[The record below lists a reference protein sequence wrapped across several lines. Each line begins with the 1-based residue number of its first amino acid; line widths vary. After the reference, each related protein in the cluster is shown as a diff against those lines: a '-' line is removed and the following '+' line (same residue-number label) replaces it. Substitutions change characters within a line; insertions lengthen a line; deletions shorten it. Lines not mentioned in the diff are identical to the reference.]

1 MPEGPPLARV
11 ASDDGTPPGRILGER
26 GGICCC
32 YSLGAPHAAP
42 ADAARLCDSP
52 GSRALP
58 QSRARARSSN
68 RTQHCVCYRKKF
80 PVLKFRCARFEVWLD
95 ILRCAKASEPAGE
108 DAPEATEDVGP
119 QSNAAVEPSSV
130 LKCSRRHLETHFPP
144 TWRRPDQERGT
155 PDRSPDNEEPTW
167 LLLTRRCC
175 PLMTV
180 TVRPRKHLG
189 RKRRT
194 RSRRAGRW
202 TRSGR
207 RRATASHACR
217 LRPSGGDG
225 GASSPWTRPVATLPP
240 RTVSADDGKQA

>member
-11 ASDDGTPPGRILGER
+11 TSDDGTPPGRILGER

-52 GSRALP
+52 GSRVLP

-68 RTQHCVCYRKKF
+68 RAQHCVCYRKKF

-119 QSNAAVEPSSV
+119 QSNAAVEPSSARTQPKAPRNP
-130 LKCSRRHLETHFPP
+130 L
-144 TWRRPDQERGT
+144 
-155 PDRSPDNEEPTW
+155 SPD
-167 LLLTRRCC
+167 
-175 PLMTV
+175 V
-180 TVRPRKHLG
+180 AQ
-189 RKRRT
+189 
-194 RSRRAGRW
+194 AG
-202 TRSGR
+202 
-207 RRATASHACR
+207 
-217 LRPSGGDG
+217 P
-225 GASSPWTRPVATLPP
+225 GARDP
-240 RTVSADDGKQA
+240 G